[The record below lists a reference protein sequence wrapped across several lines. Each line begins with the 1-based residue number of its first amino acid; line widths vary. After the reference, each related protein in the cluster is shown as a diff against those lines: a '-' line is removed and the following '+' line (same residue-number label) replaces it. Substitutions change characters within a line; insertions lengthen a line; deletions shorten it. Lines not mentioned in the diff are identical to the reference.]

1 MTTTARGTLVSLADI
16 ARLAR
21 VQRPVVSM
29 WRKRPTAR
37 GVIIPFPQPRATRDA
52 HDVFDLAEVLDWL
65 EQTGRGKNVEAR
77 VEAPLV
83 LSHVTRDGDS
93 AESAALEALLVLG
106 AMSDRPLTDMAAHEI
121 LDLAD
126 ELDPDDDFAFTE
138 LELEAVS
145 DELPRLAA
153 RAAALSEAAF
163 GPAGALAALAPRD
176 AGLDTQ
182 AAHVV
187 ADVVASIL
195 NGEAMQAIALT
206 GPASSVEIAG
216 EILDQLPEGTPYDV
230 LIPDSQDREA
240 TRRVRRAV
248 VARGLSVS
256 RTTSRPVVAMADVGS
271 ATTTST
277 AAVLSAAE
285 EVQLDLRP
293 DDAAV
298 AIGPASA
305 LVDAQGDP
313 RLDLVRSDVLRS
325 GRLRCIVRL
334 PKGLVPASPRAALA
348 LWVFGPDR
356 GLPPI
361 ADRWVATFDL
371 SDRALSPD
379 VTAALVSDIAATL
392 AEPRLGAVHAFALG
406 RLERVPDLLA
416 RRGALV
422 ARGATPRRLAT
433 IGAESVVNARR
444 LAESL
449 TTNSADAVVSP
460 TAIVT
465 RRPAAPLVTL
475 AELID
480 AGAVALIPGARVS
493 PQALGAGSVPLLRVD
508 DLSAAPGEAAR
519 AQVFVD
525 PLDLELRAPRARRTE
540 PGDVV
545 FCTAPRPVAAV
556 DRDGRAVVC
565 APARVLRPTP
575 DSGISPEA
583 LAAAVNSQSATARE
597 WRSWRVVR
605 FDVSEAASLSSA
617 LRAVEDERTRLWH
630 RLATLDQLTSHLTTG
645 AATVAADPTSDQH
658 PTEGP

>member
-1 MTTTARGTLVSLADI
+1 MTSTARGTLVSLADI

-37 GVIIPFPQPRATRDA
+37 GAIIPFPQPRATRDA

-83 LSHVTRDGDS
+83 LSQATRDGDS
-93 AESAALEALLVLG
+93 VESAALEALVVLG

-138 LELEAVS
+138 VEALS
-145 DELPRLAA
+145 EDLPRLAA
-153 RAAALSEAAF
+153 RSAALSEAAF

-176 AGLDTQ
+176 AALDTN
-182 AAHVV
+182 ATHVV

-195 NGEAMQAIALT
+195 DGEAMQALALT
-206 GPASSVEIAG
+206 GPASSVQIARSV
-216 EILDQLPEGTPYDV
+216 LDRLPEGMPYDV
-230 LIPDSQDREA
+230 LITDSQDCEA

-256 RTTSRPVVAMADVGS
+256 RATSRPVVTVADVGS
-271 ATTTST
+271 ASATTA

-293 DDAAV
+293 DDTAV
-298 AIGPASA
+298 VLGPASA
-305 LVDAQGDP
+305 LVDAPGDP
-313 RLDLVRSDVLRS
+313 QLDLVRSDVLRS

-371 SDRALSPD
+371 SDRALSPE

-406 RLERVPDLLA
+406 RLERVPDVLA
-416 RRGALV
+416 RRGSLV
-422 ARGATPRRLAT
+422 SRGATPRRL
-433 IGAESVVNARR
+433 SVPGTEIVVEARR

-449 TTNSADAVVSP
+449 AASTSDAVLAPS
-460 TAIVT
+460 AILT
-465 RRPAAPLVTL
+465 RRPPAPLLTL
-475 AELID
+475 DEHITTGALAVIPGTRMDPAELT
-480 AGAVALIPGARVS
+480 
-493 PQALGAGSVPLLRVD
+493 AGSVRVLRVD
-508 DLSAAPGEAAR
+508 DLAAMPGEAATSTLG
-519 AQVFVD
+519 VD
-525 PLDLELRAPRARRTE
+525 PFDLEVAAPRARRTE
-540 PGDVV
+540 PGDIV
-545 FCTAPRPVAAV
+545 FCTAPRPRAAV
-556 DRDGRAVVC
+556 DREGRAVVC
-565 APARVLRPTP
+565 APARILRTAP
-575 DSGISPEA
+575 DSGISPQA
-583 LAAAVNSQSATARE
+583 LAAAINAQPATSRE
-597 WRSWRVVR
+597 WRSWRVMR
-605 FDVSEAASLSSA
+605 LQASEAASLSGA
-617 LRAVEDERTRLWH
+617 LRAVEDERTRLRH
-630 RLATLDQLTSHLTTG
+630 RLDTLDQLTHHLTTG
-645 AATVAADPTSDQH
+645 AATVAPDQTSDQH
-658 PTEGP
+658 PTEGL

>member
-1 MTTTARGTLVSLADI
+1 MTSTARGTLVSLADI

-37 GVIIPFPQPRATRDA
+37 GVIIPFPQPKATRDA

-83 LSHVTRDGDS
+83 LSHVTSDGDRGE
-93 AESAALEALLVLG
+93 AAALEAVVVLG
-106 AMSDRPLTDMAAHEI
+106 AMSGRLLSDMAAHDI

-138 LELEAVS
+138 VDAVS

-176 AGLDTQ
+176 AALDTQ
-182 AAHVV
+182 AVHVV
-187 ADVVASIL
+187 ADVMASIL
-195 NGEAMQAIALT
+195 NGEAMQAVTLR
-206 GPASSVEIAG
+206 GPSSSAQIAG
-216 EILDQLPEGTPYDV
+216 DVLDRLPEGTPYDV

-406 RLERVPDLLA
+406 RLERVPDVLA

-422 ARGATPRRLAT
+422 SRGVTPRRLSAPGT
-433 IGAESVVNARR
+433 ESVVEARR

-449 TTNSADAVVSP
+449 APSTSDAVLAP
-460 TAIVT
+460 AAILT

-475 AELID
+475 DELID
-480 AGAVALIPGARVS
+480 H
-493 PQALGAGSVPLLRVD
+493 
-508 DLSAAPGEAAR
+508 
-519 AQVFVD
+519 
-525 PLDLELRAPRARRTE
+525 RRSGRH
-540 PGDVV
+540 PGD
-545 FCTAPRPVAAV
+545 
-556 DRDGRAVVC
+556 
-565 APARVLRPTP
+565 
-575 DSGISPEA
+575 
-583 LAAAVNSQSATARE
+583 
-597 WRSWRVVR
+597 
-605 FDVSEAASLSSA
+605 
-617 LRAVEDERTRLWH
+617 TR
-630 RLATLDQLTSHLTTG
+630 
-645 AATVAADPTSDQH
+645 
-658 PTEGP
+658 GPC

>member
-1 MTTTARGTLVSLADI
+1 MTSTARGTLVSLADI

-37 GVIIPFPQPRATRDA
+37 GVIIPFPQPKATRDA

-83 LSHVTRDGDS
+83 LSHVTSDGDRGE
-93 AESAALEALLVLG
+93 AAALEAVVVLG
-106 AMSDRPLTDMAAHEI
+106 AMSGRLLSDMAAHDI

-126 ELDPDDDFAFTE
+126 ELDPDDDFALTE
-138 LELEAVS
+138 VDAVS

-176 AGLDTQ
+176 AALDTQ
-182 AAHVV
+182 AVHVV
-187 ADVVASIL
+187 ADVMASIL
-195 NGEAMQAIALT
+195 NGEAMQAVTLR
-206 GPASSVEIAG
+206 GPSSSAQIAG
-216 EILDQLPEGTPYDV
+216 DVLDRLPEGTPYDV

-406 RLERVPDLLA
+406 RLERVPDVLA

-422 ARGATPRRLAT
+422 SRGVTPHRLSVPGT
-433 IGAESVVNARR
+433 ESVVEARR

-449 TTNSADAVVSP
+449 APSTSDAVLAPS
-460 TAIVT
+460 AILT
-465 RRPAAPLVTL
+465 RRPAAPLLTL
-475 AELID
+475 DDLIITGALAVIPGTRVDPAELT
-480 AGAVALIPGARVS
+480 
-493 PQALGAGSVPLLRVD
+493 AGSVRVLRVD
-508 DLSAAPGEAAR
+508 DLAAMPGEAATS
-519 AQVFVD
+519 ALGVD
-525 PLDLELRAPRARRTE
+525 PFDLEVAAPRARRTE
-540 PGDVV
+540 PGDVI
-545 FCTAPRPVAAV
+545 FCIAPRPLAAV
-556 DRDGRAVVC
+556 DREGRAVVC
-565 APARVLRPTP
+565 APARILRPTP
-575 DSGISPEA
+575 GSGISPQA
-583 LAAAVNSQSATARE
+583 LAAAINAQQATARE

-605 FDVSEAASLSSA
+605 LDASEAASLSGA
-617 LRAVEDERTRLWH
+617 LRAVEDERTRLRH
-630 RLATLDQLTSHLTTG
+630 RLATLDQLTHHLTTG
-645 AATVAADPTSDQH
+645 AATVAPDPASDQH
-658 PTEGP
+658 PTEGH